1 MRRRVKTRTLAAFF
15 APLVLVPAC
24 GGRGLDP
31 HSDAVL
37 DAVDLTGRDIRDTE
51 YCGAHTVEC
60 SGDPVTLAR
69 FKASRLLLC
78 KEEALGVVPRPDVHD
93 TTLGHTHGRDF
104 RSWWPE
110 GEISR
115 VRDPADPGQ
124 VMEIRGCS
132 RDVFLSCFRAHVT
145 VREPGVVYDDVA
157 ALDCVRWAPWD
168 PAP

>member
-1 MRRRVKTRTLAAFF
+1 MISRMIWCGALALLAG
-15 APLVLVPAC
+15 C
-24 GGRGLDP
+24 GGGPPEVRTDP
-31 HSDAVL
+31 VI

-60 SGDPVTLAR
+60 GAIPAGLAR

-78 KEEALGVVPRPDVHD
+78 QESSLRVTPRPDIHD
-93 TTLGHTHGRDF
+93 ATLGHTHGRDF

-115 VRDPADPGQ
+115 VRNPQDQGE
-124 VMEIRGCS
+124 VMEVRGCS
-132 RDVFLSCFRAHVT
+132 RDVFLTCFRAHVT
-145 VREPGVVYDDVA
+145 VREPGVTYDDAA

>member
-1 MRRRVKTRTLAAFF
+1 MTLPCRSALFIS
-15 APLVLVPAC
+15 LGVLTGCA
-24 GGRGLDP
+24 GGP
-31 HSDAVL
+31 PEVHTDAVI

-51 YCGAHTVEC
+51 YCGVHTVEC
-60 SGDPVTLAR
+60 GATSAGLAR

-78 KEEALGVVPRPDVHD
+78 RENDLHVTPRPDIRDV
-93 TTLGHTHGRDF
+93 TLGHTHGRDF

-115 VRDPADPGQ
+115 VRDPRDEGA
-124 VMEIRGCS
+124 VMEVVGCS
-132 RDVFLSCFRAHVT
+132 RDVYLTCFRAHVT
-145 VREPGVVYDDVA
+145 VHEPGTVYDDPA